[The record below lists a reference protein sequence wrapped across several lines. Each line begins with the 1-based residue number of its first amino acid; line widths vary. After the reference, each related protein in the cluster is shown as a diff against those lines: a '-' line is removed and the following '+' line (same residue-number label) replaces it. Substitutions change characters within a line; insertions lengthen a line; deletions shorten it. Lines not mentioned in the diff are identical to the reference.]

1 MGSPETFPGRYQRPR
16 QIHPDLTH
24 TFNLLAVTI
33 IFSRKRGALL
43 RRPDTRLARFGP
55 SIPAVG
61 VTLQALGEAS
71 VFRVLLYSK
80 LPAEERSS
88 NCMAEASSYYKGQE
102 MHVYD
107 FGAHHRRRKMRR
119 LKLVRNK

>member
-1 MGSPETFPGRYQRPR
+1 MRAWARPTFPADRGRYQRPR

-33 IFSRKRGALL
+33 IFSRKRGALV
-43 RRPDTRLARFGP
+43 RRPNTGLARFGP

-80 LPAEERSS
+80 LPAEER
-88 NCMAEASSYYKGQE
+88 ATAWKSYYKGQE
-102 MHVYD
+102 MHAYI
-107 FGAHHRRRKMRR
+107 
-119 LKLVRNK
+119 